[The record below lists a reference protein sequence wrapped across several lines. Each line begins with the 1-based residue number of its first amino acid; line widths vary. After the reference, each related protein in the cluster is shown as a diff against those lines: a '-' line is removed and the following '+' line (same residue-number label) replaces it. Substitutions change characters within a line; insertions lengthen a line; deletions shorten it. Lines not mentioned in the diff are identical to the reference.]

1 MCAPLH
7 RSKLQSLAKTKA
19 ILSST
24 FCTRTGYCK
33 IVGGRVNRVGA
44 HRPCWLTHRKDLQS
58 DQDRPGGSRRAC
70 ISVLWSLWRPPP
82 RRQSWRPRRR
92 RSPRRSWKRLR
103 FFLLR
108 VRTDFVLTLTS
119 FLTVS
124 NSWKII
130 FWKIDNFCCI
140 FNLTDVGLFRKKC
153 WNFLECS
160 TKFVNFRKRFGTNE
174 WNFQNKNVKMRKS
187 LTKFGWI
194 F

>member
-1 MCAPLH
+1 MSTSFNIYEYNLGGIFLSCIEADFCNCRLILQLWFLKEIYKMCAPLH

-33 IVGGRVNRVGA
+33 NVGGRVNRVGA

-119 FLTVS
+119 FLIVS

-130 FWKIDNFCCI
+130 FWQID
-140 FNLTDVGLFRKKC
+140 DFRC
-153 WNFLECS
+153 EIS
-160 TKFVNFRKRFGTNE
+160 G
-174 WNFQNKNVKMRKS
+174 S
-187 LTKFGWI
+187 LRIYFSI
-194 F
+194 